1 VARARESVVALTEN
15 TPLPR
20 TRLLRS
26 QSARRTRVLTAVL
39 ELAHGGGYDA
49 IQLRPVSE
57 LSEVGLDT
65 IYRYFKSRDQL
76 ISEAVSDWLRREYFE
91 PAPEWPQGDT
101 AAERLL
107 ALYQR
112 SWQVWERNP
121 RMLET
126 FVRAALAEGDTESG
140 LAMQSVRA
148 FIPISLAILDEVEP
162 EYRADVLTIAS
173 HIYHSAM
180 TSVLRGQTQFD
191 EIYAILERTVRRLAQ
206 HPAMAGQRPAS
217 WDYVSP
223 DSAPAPS
230 AVVQKKV
237 RKSSSRSRQ

>member
-1 VARARESVVALTEN
+1 VAPADESVVAVADRSAA
-15 TPLPR
+15 PR

-26 QSARRTRVLTAVL
+26 QSARRTRVLDAVL
-39 ELAHGGGYDA
+39 ELAQQGGYDA

-76 ISEAVSDWLRREYFE
+76 ISAAVSDWLKREYFE
-91 PAPEWPQGDT
+91 PAPDWPKGDT

-112 SWQVWERNP
+112 SWEVWERNP

-126 FVRAALAEGDTESG
+126 YVRAALAESDKESG

-148 FIPISLAILDEVEP
+148 LVPISVEILGDVEP
-162 EYRADVLTIAS
+162 DYRADVLTIAS
-173 HIYHSAM
+173 HMFHSAM
-180 TSVLRGQTQFD
+180 TSVLRGQTQAN

-206 HPAMAGQRPAS
+206 HPAMEGQRPKS
-217 WDYVSP
+217 WDYTQPVTL
-223 DSAPAPS
+223 
-230 AVVQKKV
+230 KT
-237 RKSSSRSRQ
+237 RRNRQP

>member
-1 VARARESVVALTEN
+1 MAPADDSVVALAERA
-15 TPLPR
+15 PAPR

-26 QSARRTRVLTAVL
+26 QSARRTRVLDAVL
-39 ELAHGGGYDA
+39 ELAQQGGYDA
-49 IQLRPVSE
+49 IQLRAVSE

-76 ISEAVSDWLRREYFE
+76 ISAAVSDWLQREYFE
-91 PAPEWPQGDT
+91 PAPDWPQGDT

-112 SWQVWERNP
+112 SWEVWERNP

-126 FVRAALAEGDTESG
+126 YVRAALAESDKESG

-148 FIPISLAILDEVEP
+148 LVPISVEILGDVEP
-162 EYRADVLTIAS
+162 AYRADVLTIAS
-173 HIYHSAM
+173 HMFHSAM
-180 TSVLRGQTQFD
+180 TSVLRGHTQAD

-206 HPAMAGQRPAS
+206 HPAMEGQRPKS
-217 WDYVSP
+217 WDYTP
-223 DSAPAPS
+223 PAP
-230 AVVQKKV
+230 
-237 RKSSSRSRQ
+237 RRTRRSRQP

>member
-1 VARARESVVALTEN
+1 MARVSDSVVALAEH
-15 TPLPR
+15 PPAPP

-26 QSARRTRVLTAVL
+26 QNARRARVLDAVL
-39 ELAHGGGYDA
+39 ELAQQGGYDA

-76 ISEAVSDWLRREYFE
+76 ISAAVSEWLQREYFA

-121 RMLET
+121 KMLET
-126 FVRAALAEGDTESG
+126 YVRAALAEGDKETG
-140 LAMQSVRA
+140 LAMQSIRA
-148 FIPISLAILDEVEP
+148 IVPISVAILDDVEP

-173 HIYHSAM
+173 HIFHSAM
-180 TSVLRGQTQFD
+180 TSVLRGQTQAN

-206 HPAMAGQRPAS
+206 HPAMEGQRPKS
-217 WDYVSP
+217 WDY
-223 DSAPAPS
+223 APP
-230 AVVQKKV
+230 
-237 RKSSSRSRQ
+237 R

>member
-1 VARARESVVALTEN
+1 MLD
-15 TPLPR
+15 
-20 TRLLRS
+20 
-26 QSARRTRVLTAVL
+26 AVL
-39 ELAHGGGYDA
+39 ELAQQGGYDA

-76 ISEAVSDWLRREYFE
+76 ISAAVSDWLQREYFQ
-91 PAPEWPQGDT
+91 PAPDWPQGDT

-121 RMLET
+121 KMLET
-126 FVRAALAEGDTESG
+126 YVRAALAEGDKETG
-140 LAMQSVRA
+140 LAMQSIRA
-148 FIPISLAILDEVEP
+148 IVPISVAILDDVEP

-180 TSVLRGQTQFD
+180 TSVLRGQTQAG

-206 HPAMAGQRPAS
+206 HPAMEGQRPKA
-217 WDYVSP
+217 WDYTPP
-223 DSAPAPS
+223 DSATS
-230 AVVQKKV
+230 
-237 RKSSSRSRQ
+237 